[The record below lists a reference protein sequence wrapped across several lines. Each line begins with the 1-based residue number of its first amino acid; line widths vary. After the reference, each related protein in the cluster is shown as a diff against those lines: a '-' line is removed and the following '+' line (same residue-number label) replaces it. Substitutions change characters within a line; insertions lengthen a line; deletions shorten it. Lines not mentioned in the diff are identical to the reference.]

1 MSFSINSPLN
11 RNSISSFQL
20 SQQRLSSGN
29 APAQQRLSGGHII
42 SNDAEDTGVTLTLS
56 KEGIAAAKNPV
67 TTNSVAT
74 DLVTTAQGTNNNE
87 GSYAY
92 INDRTTTFAWL
103 NADLSSPSN
112 SQTLP
117 TAQDVKI

>member
-11 RNSISSFQL
+11 RNSISSLQL
-20 SQQRLSSGN
+20 SQQRLTSGN

-42 SNDAEDTGVTLTLS
+42 SSDAEDTGVTLTLS

-67 TTNSVAT
+67 TTNSVA
-74 DLVTTAQGTNNNE
+74 TAQGTNNNE